1 MKSVKRRVF
10 FSFHYEQDV
19 WRTAQIRNARTLD
32 GNKPISDN
40 GWEKIKRGG
49 GVAIK
54 RWIDDQMH
62 TRSCT
67 VVLIGSHTAGRD
79 WIKYEIK
86 KSWNDHKGLLGI
98 YIHQLLDKN
107 GHPSAEGRNPFDN
120 FTVLTSNRSI
130 PLISMSSVVPI
141 YNSPSYMCSKDMY
154 NHITNNIADWVEN
167 AIRIRNQYP

>member
-49 GVAIK
+49 GVAIR
-54 RWIDDQMH
+54 RWIDGQMH

-67 VVLIGSHTAGRD
+67 VVLIGSHTAGRK
-79 WIKYEIK
+79 WVEYEIE
-86 KSWNDHKGLLGI
+86 KSWNDGKGLLGI
-98 YIHQLLDKN
+98 YIHQLLDKYRR
-107 GHPSAEGRNPFDN
+107 PSGQGRNPFDN
-120 FTVLTSNRSI
+120 FTVPAFNGLQI
-130 PLISMSSVVPI
+130 PMSSVVPI
-141 YNSPSYMCSKDMY
+141 YNPPYMCSKDVY
-154 NHITNNIADWVEN
+154 SYITNNIADWVEE
-167 AIRIRNQYP
+167 AI

>member
-10 FSFHYEQDV
+10 FCFHYEQDV
-19 WRTAQIRNARTLD
+19 WRAAQIRNAGTLD
-32 GNKPISDN
+32 GNEPISDN
-40 GWEKIKRGG
+40 DWEEIKRGG
-49 GVAIK
+49 DDTIK

-67 VVLIGSHTAGRD
+67 VVLIGSHTAGRK
-79 WIKYEIK
+79 WVKYEIK

-107 GHPSAEGRNPFDN
+107 GHPSAEGRNPFDYVP
-120 FTVLTSNRSI
+120 FPTSNRSI
-130 PLISMSSVVPI
+130 PLLPMSSVVPI
-141 YNSPSYMCSKDMY
+141 YNPPYMCSKDVY
-154 NHITNNIADWVEN
+154 NHITNNIADWVED